1 MNFTAGSSLDRI
13 RSELIRL
20 EDSIIFALIERAQF
34 ALNAPVYLPNSFFD
48 QSFLDLMID
57 EIEAVHGILKIY

>member
-1 MNFTAGSSLDRI
+1 MNFTTGSSLDKI

-34 ALNAPVYLPNSFFD
+34 ALNSPVYQPNPNT
-48 QSFLDLMID
+48 SFLDLLIN
-57 EIEAVHGILKIY
+57 EIEAVHGK

>member
-1 MNFTAGSSLDRI
+1 MNFTTGSSLDKI

-34 ALNAPVYLPNSFFD
+34 ALNSPVYQPNPNTF
-48 QSFLDLMID
+48 QTSFLDLLIN
-57 EIEAVHGILKIY
+57 EIEAVHGK